1 MIFLTIGYGVFVGYF
16 FWKVFENSSVLR
28 DHYTNKIRGAGLV
41 LLPFLLWY
49 IFREWNVP
57 LLLWTVIIT
66 LMGLYDDWKGL
77 DGRIKLLITFLISLS
92 VLFVFGKTLPINILG
107 YQFYIPALNEIFW
120 LLFLLG
126 FTNAFNV
133 IDGKDGVLLTTS
145 LTSLIF
151 LFLITQSD
159 FWINIAAI
167 CVGLLLYNS
176 PPAKIIMGDTG
187 SYLLG
192 FIISYGFLRNSH
204 LPFEAIL
211 LVLFFPFVDTT
222 LTFIR
227 RVVKGKNIFLRDEE
241 HIHHKITDILG
252 DRLGLAL
259 IFVLNVLGAVLS
271 YFYLN
276 VGNYLSLLFG
286 YLVWVFVIFMCYR
299 YKR

>member
-1 MIFLTIGYGVFVGYF
+1 
-16 FWKVFENSSVLR
+16 
-28 DHYTNKIRGAGLV
+28 
-41 LLPFLLWY
+41 
-49 IFREWNVP
+49 
-57 LLLWTVIIT
+57 
-66 LMGLYDDWKGL
+66 
-77 DGRIKLLITFLISLS
+77 
-92 VLFVFGKTLPINILG
+92 
-107 YQFYIPALNEIFW
+107 
-120 LLFLLG
+120 
-126 FTNAFNV
+126 
-133 IDGKDGVLLTTS
+133 
-145 LTSLIF
+145 
-151 LFLITQSD
+151 
-159 FWINIAAI
+159 
-167 CVGLLLYNS
+167 
-176 PPAKIIMGDTG
+176 
-187 SYLLG
+187 
-192 FIISYGFLRNSH
+192 GFLRNSH